1 MQSNDYFRT
10 KARRFAKQT
19 WAGPGRFGVFILL
32 CLVVVATFES
42 LGLSNR
48 ERNLELRNVQSVVMP
63 IELTPD
69 KMSFDATENVN
80 HIKIENFQE
89 KLKQSAQIDF
99 EKKNLERENILIYGT
114 VDQYLFE
121 HQNYIQNYDGLNSL
135 QEKQKFFLSL
145 ILGHAEEIIKLNEED
160 VFVLDI

>member
-63 IELTPD
+63 IELTLD

-80 HIKIENFQE
+80 RIKIENFQE
-89 KLKQSAQIDF
+89 KLKESAQIDF